1 MFSKKG
7 ILMVLSGP
15 SGVGKGTVVNK
26 VLEANSNIKLSVSAT
41 TRKKRIGEIDGVN
54 YHFYSKEKFLKLCE
68 KREMLE
74 YAQYCG
80 NFYGTPKKPIEYWLD
95 SGKDVLLEIEVE
107 GAKEIREKCKGCI
120 LVFLLPPSL
129 EVLYNRLKNRGTES
143 ESCVRQRLI
152 RAKEELMCASF
163 YDYLVVNDDVE
174 KGASDVLSIFSAEK
188 LKFNNMKDFL
198 TEVLDKNYAD

>member
-1 MFSKKG
+1 
-7 ILMVLSGP
+7 MVLSGP

-54 YHFYSKEKFLKLCE
+54 YHFYSKEEFLKLC
-68 KREMLE
+68 KKGEMLE

-129 EVLYNRLKNRGTES
+129 EVLYNRLKNRGTEC

-152 RAKEELMCASF
+152 
-163 YDYLVVNDDVE
+163 
-174 KGASDVLSIFSAEK
+174 SA
-188 LKFNNMKDFL
+188 
-198 TEVLDKNYAD
+198 